1 MSPSPESATPSIGS
15 LALAVY
21 VPIVIFA
28 IGEGAVIPFI
38 VLGAQDRGASA
49 SLAGG
54 IFALTGAASI
64 LFAIP
69 AGALIS
75 RFGGRWAASASVG
88 SVVVGLLGVV
98 LGSSVAVYA
107 LSIFVLGAGWAT
119 WRLVRFDFLVGVVGV
134 DKRGRA
140 LAVMGGA
147 QRLGR
152 FVGPLLAAAAAIVVG
167 LNGAFLLHMGVAVVA
182 LIVFVSVPLTDVEK
196 RPRRQRLKLR
206 GLVSEHKAS
215 FGVAG
220 TGLIFLIILRSAR
233 PVAVPLWAIHI
244 GLDPA
249 AVGVIF
255 GVSSAIDTAMFYPAG
270 VVMDRFGR
278 KWAVIP
284 SVVLLAVSFLVMPLA
299 AGFGSLLIVGLLMGL
314 GNGFGSGYGATLGS
328 DLAPTE
334 GRAEFLG
341 MWSIVANVGT
351 IGGPLILGGI
361 VAIASLGVASVAIG
375 VIGIVGA
382 AHITL
387 LVPETLVRPDG

>member
-1 MSPSPESATPSIGS
+1 M
-15 LALAVY
+15 AVY

-49 SLAGG
+49 SVAGA
-54 IFALTGAASI
+54 IFALTGVASI

-69 AGALIS
+69 AGSLIS
-75 RFGGRWAASASVG
+75 RFGGRRAAAASVG
-88 SVVVGLLGVV
+88 FVLVSLLGVV

-107 LSIFVLGAGWAT
+107 LSIFVLGFGWAT

-140 LAVMGGA
+140 LSVMGGA
-147 QRLGR
+147 QRMGH
-152 FVGPLLAAAAAIVVG
+152 FVGPLLAAAAATVMG
-167 LNGAFLLHMGVAVVA
+167 LNGAFLLHMGVAVIA
-182 LIVFVSVPLTDVEK
+182 LTVFVSVPLTNVEK

-206 GLVSEHKAS
+206 GLASEHKTS
-215 FGVAG
+215 FRVAG
-220 TGLIFLIILRSAR
+220 TGLIALIILRSAR
-233 PVAVPLWAIHI
+233 PVALPLWAIHI

-255 GVSSAIDTAMFYPAG
+255 GVSAAIDTAMFYPAG

-278 KWAVIP
+278 KWAAIP
-284 SVVLLAVSFLVMPLA
+284 SIVLLAASFLVMPLA
-299 AGFGSLLIVGLLMGL
+299 GGFGSLLSVGLLMGL
-314 GNGFGSGYGATLGS
+314 GNGLGSGYGATLGS

-341 MWSIVANVGT
+341 MWSIVANLGT

-361 VAIASLGVASVAIG
+361 VAIASLGVASVTIG
-375 VIGIVGA
+375 VIGVVGA
-382 AHITL
+382 AHIAFR
-387 LVPETLVRPDG
+387 VPETLVRPDR